1 MKYMGKGMNNSIK
14 KGVVVAVILLFV
26 SVSVIPSTGT
36 RIVSKSNMVTYSE
49 NSTICGFLTDF
60 ETGEPIFLANIEFH
74 TEDYQGNDYEYF
86 TESDENGFYIV
97 EKVVAGYCVDN
108 GAYANGYHFY
118 WGEWFEIP
126 ENETVWVN
134 MSMYPLQPE
143 TSKVCGYVYDNHTG
157 EPIFNIS
164 VILHWF
170 DIWSHIN
177 YNGTKTDENG
187 FYSMNLGAGRC
198 YVYIDDEAYIPN
210 GSVTYYIDDYETV
223 WINISLEP
231 ELIVEIIKPDNRFY
245 FKNKMIFPFCFPII
259 IGPIDIEINVTLN
272 AGNPIEQVEVLID
285 GISKHNFTTVPYIY
299 YWDEKTPLRFR
310 HKLEI
315 IAHRNWDS
323 DGAKEIEVWKF
334 F

>member
-1 MKYMGKGMNNSIK
+1 MIQKCLA
-14 KGVVVAVILLFV
+14 VAVILLFIGMCV
-26 SVSVIPSTGT
+26 VPSTGT

-60 ETGEPIFLANIEFH
+60 ETGEPITEAWIDFF
-74 TEDYQGNDYEYF
+74 TEDYQGNDYWYEAWPN
-86 TESDENGFYIV
+86 ENGFYIIENV
-97 EKVVAGYCVDN
+97 AAGYCYEY
-108 GAYANGYHFY
+108 GANAYGYHFY
-118 WGEWFEIP
+118 WGTEPFEIP

-143 TSKVCGYVYDNHTG
+143 TSKVCGFITNNYTG

-170 DIWSHIN
+170 DIWHYIN

-231 ELIVEIIKPDNRFY
+231 ELIVEIIKPDNGFY

-259 IGPIDIEINVTLN
+259 IGPIDVEINVTLN

-299 YWDEKTPLRFR
+299 HWDEKTPFRFR

-323 DGAKEIEVWKF
+323 ECAKEIEVWKF